1 MKKLF
6 YCIACAAVALV
17 ACSKNETGE
26 KGPVIVNPDDI
37 LVGKNEVLEADVQKE
52 KLEQVGNKLMN
63 VFPAKEYEDMVELSE
78 VVYSHCDRYF
88 DDEDYDWSA
97 LEDVADGMVD
107 DFYTEKQKGAYKWE
121 YTYTIFLSNCTG
133 IVTLGKHEAD
143 YMKADVTK
151 LIVED
156 VDGEDWVATLVS
168 KDLKTVFLGEWIE
181 TYYGW
186 DYDYNTGEYVDRE
199 ETYNV
204 TVEIPN
210 SLTFEV
216 TKGGKFF
223 ADVTANFDYKFD
235 KNGIN
240 YETDRIAVS
249 LDIKIDD
256 VEMTVDNASVNAA
269 TGSIEYS
276 QSLKKGGLFI
286 VSQKLSANANVEFEE
301 EDGEIVGGR
310 IEDCNVNYELNLLG
324 EVQIKGAC
332 TNLENL
338 AETLEEDFET
348 ERQCERAAE
357 RATELVELNLYYDCT
372 PTVQARIEF
381 DPVAEYD
388 DIYGEELYWIEPVIV
403 FEDGS
408 RYAFDKFFRERDF
421 RDLIQNFE
429 DFVLDYEDMVED
441 IY

>member
-1 MKKLF
+1 MKKIF

-37 LVGKNEVLEADVQKE
+37 LVNKNEVLEADVQKE
-52 KLEQVGNKLMN
+52 KLEQVGNKLMD
-63 VFPAKEYEDMVELSE
+63 VFPAKEYEDMLELSE
-78 VVYSHCDRYF
+78 VFYSHCDRYF
-88 DDEDYDWSA
+88 DSASYDWSDLDVV
-97 LEDVADGMVD
+97 LEDMSE
-107 DFYTEKQKGAYKWE
+107 DFYVEKQRGGYSWE
-121 YTYTIFLSNCTG
+121 YTYTLFLSNCTG
-133 IVTLGKHEAD
+133 IVTLGKHEAE
-143 YMKADVTK
+143 YTKADVTK
-151 LIVED
+151 VIIED
-156 VDGEDWVATLVS
+156 VDGEDWVAELIA
-168 KDLKTVFLGEWIE
+168 KDLKTVFLGEWI
-181 TYYGW
+181 YGG
-186 DYDYNTGEYVDRE
+186 DEIYDYNTGEYVRPEDKHH
-199 ETYNV
+199 V

-223 ADVTANFDYKFD
+223 SEVKANFDYKID
-235 KNGIN
+235 KNGLN
-240 YETDRIAVS
+240 YETDRISVS
-249 LDIKIDD
+249 LDVKIDD
-256 VEMTVDNASVNAA
+256 VVMTLDKASVNAA
-269 TGSIEYS
+269 TGDLEYS

-286 VSQKLSANANVEFEE
+286 VSQKLSANAKVELEE
-301 EDGEIVGGR
+301 EDGEIVGGGFK
-310 IEDCNVNYELNLLG
+310 DCTVNYELNLLG
-324 EVQIKGAC
+324 EVQIKGSC
-332 TNLENL
+332 SDLQNL
-338 AETLEEDFET
+338 AENLGGDFET

-357 RATELVELNLYYDCT
+357 RATELLKLNLYYDCT

-381 DPVAEYD
+381 DPVAEYND
-388 DIYGEELYWIEPVIV
+388 YYGMEDYWIEPVIV

>member
-1 MKKLF
+1 MKKIF

-37 LVGKNEVLEADVQKE
+37 LVNKNEVLEADVQKE
-52 KLEQVGNKLMN
+52 KLEQVGNKLMD
-63 VFPAKEYEDMVELSE
+63 VFPAKEYEDMLELSE
-78 VVYSHCDRYF
+78 VFYSHCDRYF
-88 DDEDYDWSA
+88 DSASYDWSDLDVV
-97 LEDVADGMVD
+97 LEDMSE
-107 DFYTEKQKGAYKWE
+107 DFYVEKQRGGYSWE
-121 YTYTIFLSNCTG
+121 YTYTLFLSNCTG
-133 IVTLGKHEAD
+133 IVTLGKHEAE
-143 YMKADVTK
+143 YTKADVTK
-151 LIVED
+151 VIIED
-156 VDGEDWVATLVS
+156 VDGEDWVAELIA
-168 KDLKTVFLGEWIE
+168 KDLKTVFLGEWIYE
-181 TYYGW
+181 G
-186 DYDYNTGEYVDRE
+186 DEIYDYSTGEYVRPE
-199 ETYNV
+199 EKHHV

-223 ADVTANFDYKFD
+223 SEVKANFDYKID
-235 KNGIN
+235 KNGLN
-240 YETDRIAVS
+240 YETDRISVS
-249 LDIKIDD
+249 LDVKIDD
-256 VEMTVDNASVNAA
+256 VVMTLDKASVNAA
-269 TGSIEYS
+269 TGDLEYS

-286 VSQKLSANANVEFEE
+286 VSQKLSANAKVELEE
-301 EDGEIVGGR
+301 EDGEIVGGGFK
-310 IEDCNVNYELNLLG
+310 DCTVNYELNLLG
-324 EVQIKGAC
+324 EVQIKGSC
-332 TNLENL
+332 SDLQNL
-338 AETLEEDFET
+338 AENLEGDFET

-357 RATELVELNLYYDCT
+357 RATELLELNLYYDCT

-381 DPVAEYD
+381 DPVAEYND
-388 DIYGEELYWIEPVIV
+388 YYGMEDYWIEPVIV